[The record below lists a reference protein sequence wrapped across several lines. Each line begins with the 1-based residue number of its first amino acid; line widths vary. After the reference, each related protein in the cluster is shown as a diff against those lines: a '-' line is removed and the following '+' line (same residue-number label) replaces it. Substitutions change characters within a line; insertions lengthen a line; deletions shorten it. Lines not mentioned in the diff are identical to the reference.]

1 MLDGACRDALLD
13 DFVRSDLASVNA
25 QLARLSGGLA
35 PLRVEAVDNARAA
48 EAAPVWRVD
57 PDGTSRFRFHR
68 KSWAQHPRIIFGRW
82 LDALPLIA
90 AVHAERPVGSC
101 VLNLGDEG
109 HRPGLAFDGA
119 GADFTLIPDS
129 FFLQTGGYADLAA
142 TYAGRAIP
150 WRERRPVL
158 LWRGTTTGREASLD
172 ALPRVRLCRAAQLL
186 GDRADV
192 GFSAAS
198 QQFSG
203 AEPWLRS
210 QGLLRGYVSHE
221 RYDEY
226 QLHLSIDGN
235 ASPWGF
241 LSKLHTGSAVLK
253 VDSLRRLRQWYYSR
267 LVPWEHYVPI
277 RSDLSDLAPTVRLL
291 LADPARAERIGAA
304 GQALARSMSYHAEIT
319 RAVPVALGAFRADTE
334 RLGAAAA
341 TSVGP
346 RPGHGE
352 TAERR
357 HVLRGRHGI

>member
-1 MLDGACRDALLD
+1 MMLDDPCRAALLD
-13 DFVRSDLASVNA
+13 SFVRRDLAGLNA
-25 QLARLSGGLA
+25 LLAGLPDGLARLH
-35 PLRVEAVDNARAA
+35 VDVVDNARAA

-68 KSWAQHPRIIFGRW
+68 KSWAQHPHIIFGRW

-90 AVHAERPVGSC
+90 AVQAARPVGSC

-129 FFLQTGGYADLAA
+129 FFLQTGGYAGLVG
-142 TYAGRAIP
+142 TYARRAAP

-210 QGLLRGYVSHE
+210 QGLLRGYVPHE

-253 VDSLRRLRQWYYSR
+253 VTSPRRLRQWYYDR
-267 LVPWEHYVPI
+267 LVPWKHYVPI
-277 RSDLSDLAPTVRLL
+277 RSDLSDLEQTVHLL

-304 GQALARSMSYHAEIT
+304 GQALARSMSYHAEIA
-319 RAVPVALGAFRADTE
+319 RAVPVALGAFRADTV
-334 RLGAAAA
+334 RLRAA
-341 TSVGP
+341 TAMSVDGA
-346 RPGHGE
+346 RQS
-352 TAERR
+352 R
-357 HVLRGRHGI
+357 VN